1 MVCPKKNSQSKHPGV
16 LFEDA
21 CTYIILLSLSGGPNS
36 DFLLTWTSTAQFVDS
51 DMKVP
56 RWCSKFLSRLSV
68 NLISEFLL

>member
-1 MVCPKKNSQSKHPGV
+1 MRLSRPIRHWKEVVCPEKNSQSKHPGV

-51 DMKVP
+51 DMNEGSPLV
-56 RWCSKFLSRLSV
+56 F
-68 NLISEFLL
+68 